1 MHNLIHVV
9 EMTTRLL
16 TKRQIGRVD
25 LRAFDLACIP
35 ELRKACFRTFGQDAL
50 PPMSIDLPGEL
61 ADLLNRTWGITTWAS
76 ISGIA

>member
-1 MHNLIHVV
+1 
-9 EMTTRLL
+9 MTTRLL

-25 LRAFDLACIP
+25 LRTFDLACIL
-35 ELRKACFRTFGQDAL
+35 ELRKACLKTFGQDAL
-50 PPMSIDLPGEL
+50 PMSIDLPGEL